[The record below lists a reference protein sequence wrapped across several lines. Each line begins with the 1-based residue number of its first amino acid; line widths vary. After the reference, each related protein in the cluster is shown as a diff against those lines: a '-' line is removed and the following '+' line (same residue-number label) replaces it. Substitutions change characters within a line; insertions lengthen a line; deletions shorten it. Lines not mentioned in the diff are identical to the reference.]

1 MMMIATAGPDV
12 ALARHIL
19 VALAP
24 RHGRTLPLRDLASE
38 VEANPADLA
47 PTLDA
52 MERVGQVERTPGTDL
67 LALGAA
73 AARRFGRSSGR
84 RPV

>member
-1 MMMIATAGPDV
+1 MMITTAGPDV

-24 RHGRTLPLRDLASE
+24 RHGQALPLHDLASE
-38 VEANPADLA
+38 VEAQPADLT

-52 MERVGQVERTPGTDL
+52 MERVGQVEWTPGTDL
-67 LALGAA
+67 LSLGAA
-73 AARRFGRSSGR
+73 AARRFGRASGR
-84 RPV
+84 RPI

>member
-1 MMMIATAGPDV
+1 MMIATVGPDV

-19 VALAP
+19 IALAP
-24 RHGRTLPLRDLASE
+24 RHGQALPLGDLASA
-38 VEANPADLA
+38 VEADPLDLT

-73 AARRFGRSSGR
+73 AARRFGRASGR
-84 RPV
+84 RPS